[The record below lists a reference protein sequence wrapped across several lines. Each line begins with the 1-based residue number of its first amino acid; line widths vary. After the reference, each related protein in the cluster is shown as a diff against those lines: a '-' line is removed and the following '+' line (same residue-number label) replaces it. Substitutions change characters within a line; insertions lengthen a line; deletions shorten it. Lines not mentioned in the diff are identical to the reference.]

1 MTEHIVRSFDEALA
15 DLSLR
20 VRDMCGDA
28 ERQYASASAALL
40 NLDRGQAERA
50 LESDARLDALEGE
63 IERSA
68 LEVLALR
75 QPVAVDFRDAV
86 SAVRIAAEL
95 ERIGDLSKHLAKRA
109 LALLE
114 VDGPAPPRCGGLR
127 RMIDLVAHQ
136 LAEVS
141 DAYAERDAGKAQAVW
156 GADAE
161 VDDWF
166 HSAYRELLSYML
178 EDPRLIG
185 ACTHLLFAA
194 KDVERLGDHCAN
206 VASQVNYLVLGEAL
220 PGSRPKGRDVVLDL
234 PA

>member
-15 DLSLR
+15 ELSQR
-20 VRDMCGDA
+20 VREMCGDA
-28 ERQYASASAALL
+28 ERQYATATTALL
-40 NLDRGQAERA
+40 DLDPEQAKRA
-50 LESDARLDALEGE
+50 LESDARLDALERD
-63 IERSA
+63 IERAA

-86 SAVRIAAEL
+86 SAVRIASEL

-114 VDGPAPPRCGGLR
+114 GGGATPPRCSGLR

-136 LAEVS
+136 LSEVS
-141 DAYAERDAGKAQAVW
+141 DAYADGDAGRARAVW
-156 GADAE
+156 QDDAE

-166 HSAYRELLSYML
+166 HSVYRELLSYML

-185 ACTHLLFAA
+185 PCTHLLFAA

-206 VASQVNYLVLGEAL
+206 VASQVNYRVLGEAL
-220 PGSRPKGRDVVLDL
+220 PGMRPKGRDPVLDS